1 MVIKISDFLEVLEA
15 DLARGCASHLEAI
28 LAQSMYFGLSF
39 SRVGA
44 DFRPQLVPIFLAAAE
59 RIFNEQIDKAELD
72 FMDHMNHFHLSE
84 SVSLFSAPVATAV
97 GVSIQETG

>member
-1 MVIKISDFLEVLEA
+1 MFSPIFSDEDSSDASESILFHSWVVIKISDFLEVLET

-44 DFRPQLVPIFLAAAE
+44 DFRPQLRVLTYIFTTLPNN
-59 RIFNEQIDKAELD
+59 FCTKFDS
-72 FMDHMNHFHLSE
+72 F
-84 SVSLFSAPVATAV
+84 
-97 GVSIQETG
+97 